1 MGWFCWQGT
10 MVSMAVPS
18 DGSYGIE
25 EGLIYSFPVR
35 TKPDH
40 TYEII
45 KDLPIDDFSREKMD
59 ITQKELVEEKNMAMS
74 ACENWPSPK
83 L

>member
-1 MGWFCWQGT
+1 
-10 MVSMAVPS
+10 MAVPS

-25 EGLIYSFPVR
+25 NGLIYSFPVR

-45 KDLPIDDFSREKMD
+45 QGLSIDDFSREKMD
-59 ITQKELVEEKNMAMS
+59 LTMKELMEERDMAVS
-74 ACENWPSPK
+74 ACDSWPASK

>member
-1 MGWFCWQGT
+1 
-10 MVSMAVPS
+10 MVSMAVLS
-18 DGSYGIE
+18 NGCYGIE

-45 KDLPIDDFSREKMD
+45 KDLAIDDFSREKMD
-59 ITQKELVEEKNMAMS
+59 ITQKELIEERDMAVA
-74 ACENWPSPK
+74 ACMDWPSPK